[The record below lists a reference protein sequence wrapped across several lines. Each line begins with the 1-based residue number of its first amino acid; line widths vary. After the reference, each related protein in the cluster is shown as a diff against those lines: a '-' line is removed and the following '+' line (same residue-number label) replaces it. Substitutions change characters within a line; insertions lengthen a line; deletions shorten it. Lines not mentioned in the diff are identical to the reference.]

1 MRPDELTQISD
12 RSEKT
17 RHLQINALQID
28 RAYPANGDLTMKN
41 QTLLFLM
48 TEDTTDAEVHQMAEY
63 ASATNAHLVCFVLSR
78 MPTQPMNA
86 HGAFPYGG
94 YEISDIWVEEVNGT
108 RERLKMRKDA
118 LEALLQAEGVSGD
131 VQVALS
137 NQADVRL
144 VVARRALVCDVAI
157 VSESL
162 RATEDGLF
170 RPAVFGVLFDAPIGL
185 MLNATP
191 MSVPK
196 RIFVAWDTELPAS
209 RAIHA
214 ALPLLKKADEVI
226 VGSFDPIASEL
237 EDGENPGSDL
247 AKWLSHYGCNV
258 TINQYASGGEII
270 GAAIQRRAV
279 EVGADLVVMGAYGK
293 SRLRELVFG
302 GTTHHMMRQTE
313 TPVFLAH

>member
-1 MRPDELTQISD
+1 
-12 RSEKT
+12 
-17 RHLQINALQID
+17 
-28 RAYPANGDLTMKN
+28 MKN

-63 ASATNAHLVCFVLSR
+63 AGGENAHLVCFVLSR
-78 MPTQPMNA
+78 APTQPINA

-94 YEISDIWVEEVNGT
+94 YEISDLWVEEMNDT
-108 RERLKMRKDA
+108 RARLIARKDA
-118 LEALLQAEGVSGD
+118 LEALLQAEGISAD

-137 NQADVRL
+137 SQADVRS
-144 VVARRALVCDVAI
+144 VVARRALVCDI
-157 VSESL
+157 VIASETL
-162 RATEDGLF
+162 RASEDGLF
-170 RPAVFGVLFDAPIGL
+170 RPAIYGVLFDTPIGL

-191 MSVPK
+191 MSAPK
-196 RIFVAWDTELPAS
+196 RVFVAWDTELPAS

-214 ALPLLKKADEVI
+214 ALPFLKEADEVI
-226 VGSFDPIASEL
+226 VASFDPVAAEL

-247 AKWLSHYGCNV
+247 AKWLSHHGCKV

-270 GAAIQRRAV
+270 GAAIERRAA
-279 EVGADLVVMGAYGK
+279 EVGADLVIMGAYGK

-302 GTTHHMMRQTE
+302 GTTHHMLAQTK